1 MSERTSGHGDVLRDA
16 VAGIWRDHLG
26 ITEIRDDDDFF
37 HSGGDSV
44 LAVEAA
50 TALRTLTGT
59 ELDLDILYD
68 YPEFGRLVAALA
80 TGPRLKE
87 RELRELTSA
96 EERVWAAE
104 QLDPGTPL
112 YHVCA
117 RYRFDGKL
125 DLVRLRGALNALT
138 AEHDALR
145 RGFETPGRA
154 FTAGDAP
161 MPACRW
167 VEAQGVPEPEVRRL
181 LDDDA
186 RMPFDLGRPPLLR
199 ALVVDRGE
207 AGDLLQLTVHHLV
220 CDGASLSLLE
230 SHLQRLYREDGTGP
244 GGPGESAATAPRAV
258 SPQGHDPAAAMEY
271 WRRTLADCPGGL
283 PVPHDLPRPDPV
295 GVSGAT
301 QVITFSPGTLAA
313 LSSLAE
319 AERLSPFMA
328 WVAAHAAGLAAVTGE
343 RDLVIIV
350 PVSSRGLEQRHEIGL
365 FVDMLPLRFVLSP
378 GATARVLARSVRRV
392 VTEALAHGRLPG
404 RAVIEDLWPN
414 GGGAASSLL
423 RAALTYVDASEC
435 GLSTGGSWAER
446 ELVPTGT
453 AKYDVLWSV
462 TRRAN
467 ATIADLEYRTG
478 LFSAE
483 AAADLHQRLVS
494 AVDEAFADPDAAM
507 PGMSGPGPA
516 LVASEARPYAPVHE
530 RVRRQAA
537 ARPDAIAI
545 QHLDHR
551 LTYRELHERASAVAA
566 GLRAA
571 GLRRGDVVAVA
582 MDRGADMVTA
592 FLGILYSGCAYL
604 PVDVRQPAER
614 TRSVAEAA
622 ARAALVVDGQRAEVL
637 ADLMPVLWLRAL
649 LRQAAPTGPAADPVR
664 LTGEDVAYVMSTSGS
679 SGVPKTVAIPHRAIT
694 RLVPDADFLT
704 IDPADRIAHLSNPA
718 FDAATLEIWGALA
731 AGATL
736 VIEDQDVVLSPTRL
750 QRFLEQRRITVLW
763 LTATLLNQVVDFA
776 PDALRHLRVLLFGG
790 EKADERR
797 LAKLLAGRPPARV
810 VNGYGPTENTTF
822 STFHD
827 VTQAD
832 LAEGTV
838 PIGLPISGST
848 AYALDP
854 AGRPVQEGEA
864 GELYVGGDGLAH
876 GYLGAPEMTA
886 ASFVPDPF
894 DPRAGRRLYRT
905 GDQVRVLPGGRF
917 EFLGRHDDQVKIRG
931 YRVELGEIDAALR
944 RQDEVA
950 DAVVL
955 AHATDD
961 GTEIVAC
968 VTPTGDPA
976 VPLDVPALGA
986 RLRRELPEYMVPT
999 RLVALDRIP
1008 VNANGKAD
1016 RSGVLAAVGI
1026 LTSQEPPSH
1035 EPPSHEPPSHEPPS
1049 QEPPSHEPPSQEPP
1063 SHEPPSHEP
1072 ALHEPPSQEPAS
1084 QEPASGVPAPGRP
1097 AEAEADGGA
1106 EDAEDEAIATVNA
1119 VWREVLG
1126 VDDARPEDHFLKLGG
1141 HSIKALRLLSRLEQ
1155 EFGVTVELADFFA
1168 DPTLYRLIA
1177 WFRRPVDTNAGR
1189 SADARTD

>member
-1 MSERTSGHGDVLRDA
+1 MTERTGGHGEVLRDA
-16 VAGIWRDHLG
+16 VAGIWRDRLG
-26 ITEIRDDDDFF
+26 VTEIHDDDDFF
-37 HSGGDSV
+37 LSGGDSV

-50 TALRTLTGT
+50 MALRTLTGT

-80 TGPRLKE
+80 TGPRPKE
-87 RELRELTSA
+87 RESREPTPA

-104 QLDPGTPL
+104 SLDPGTPL

-117 RYRFDGKL
+117 RYRFGGKL
-125 DLVRLRGALNALT
+125 DLVRLRGALNAL
-138 AEHDALR
+138 AAGHEALR

-161 MPACRW
+161 MPSCRW

-186 RMPFDLGRPPLLR
+186 RTPFDLARPPLLR

-207 AGDLLQLTVHHLV
+207 EGDLLQLTVHHLV

-230 SHLQRLYREDGTGP
+230 SHLQRLYMGEGTGSDGSEP
-244 GGPGESAATAPRAV
+244 GGPDERAETVPRAV
-258 SPQGHDPAAAMEY
+258 SPQGQDPAAAMEY

-283 PVPHDLPRPDPV
+283 PVPHDLPRRKPA

-301 QVITFSPGTLAA
+301 QVITFAPESLAD

-350 PVSSRGLEQRHEIGL
+350 PVSSRGPEQREEVGL
-365 FVDMLPLRFVLSP
+365 FVDMLPLRFVLPP
-378 GATARVLARSVRRV
+378 GTTARVLVRSVRRV

-404 RAVIEDLWPN
+404 RTVIEDLWPN
-414 GGGAASSLL
+414 GNQPGSASVQT
-423 RAALTYVDASEC
+423 ALTYVDASEC
-435 GLSTGGSWAER
+435 GLRAGDSWAER

-462 TRRAN
+462 TRRAD
-467 ATIADLEYRTG
+467 ATIAELEYRTD

-483 AAADLHQRLVS
+483 AAAELHQRLVS
-494 AVDEAFADPDAAM
+494 AVGEAFADPDAVL
-507 PGMSGPGPA
+507 PGLSGPARSAAAAPE
-516 LVASEARPYAPVHE
+516 VRPYVPVHE
-530 RVRRQAA
+530 RVRRQAV

-545 QHLDHR
+545 RHR
-551 LTYRELHERASAVAA
+551 DRELTYRELDERASAVAA

-582 MDRGADMVTA
+582 MDRGVDMVTV
-592 FLGILYSGCAYL
+592 FLGILYAGCAYL

-622 ARAALVVDGQRAEVL
+622 ARAALVVDGRRAELL

-649 LRQAAPTGPAADPVR
+649 LRQAAPTAPASGPAR

-679 SGVPKTVAIPHRAIT
+679 SGVPKAVVIPHRAIT
-694 RLVPDADFLT
+694 RLVPDANYVT
-704 IDPADRIAHLSNPA
+704 IDPADRVAHLSSPA
-718 FDAATLEIWGALA
+718 FDAATFEIWGALA

-736 VIEDQDVVLSPTRL
+736 VVEDQDVVLSPTRL

-797 LAKLLAGRPPARV
+797 LAKLLSGHPPARV

-827 VTQAD
+827 VTPAD

-838 PIGLPISGST
+838 PIGRPISGST

-854 AGRPVQEGEA
+854 AGRPVQVGEV

-886 ASFVPDPF
+886 AAFVPDPF
-894 DPRAGRRLYRT
+894 GSRAGRRLYRT
-905 GDQVRVLPGGRF
+905 GDQVRVLSGGRF
-917 EFLGRHDDQVKIRG
+917 AFLGRQDDQVKIRG
-931 YRVELGEIDAALR
+931 FRVELGEIDAALR
-944 RQDEVA
+944 RLDEVA

-968 VTPTGDPA
+968 VTPAGEPA
-976 VPLDVPALGA
+976 VPLDAPALGA
-986 RLRRELPEYMVPT
+986 LLRRELPEYMVPT
-999 RLVALDRIP
+999 RLVVLDRIP

-1016 RSGVLAAVGI
+1016 RYAALAAAGI
-1026 LTSQEPPSH
+1026 MTAP
-1035 EPPSHEPPSHEPPS
+1035 
-1049 QEPPSHEPPSQEPP
+1049 
-1063 SHEPPSHEP
+1063 EP
-1072 ALHEPPSQEPAS
+1072 AAPPAAAEPAAPEPAVPEPVLPEPVLP
-1084 QEPASGVPAPGRP
+1084 EPASGAPAPGRP
-1097 AEAEADGGA
+1097 AAAEGDRGA
-1106 EDAEDEAIATVNA
+1106 ADAEDEATATVST
-1119 VWREVLG
+1119 VWCEILG
-1126 VDDARPEDHFLKLGG
+1126 LDDARPEDHFLMLGG

-1155 EFGVTVELADFFA
+1155 EFGVAVELSDFFA
-1168 DPTLYRLIA
+1168 DPTLDRLIA
-1177 WFRRPVDTNAGR
+1177 LFRGSVDTNAGR